1 MTQRK
6 TQAGRTFLKKKKLD
20 IPSSLVDELRL
31 SQDRALRTTDGVKF
45 TDVKHTYNLYSLHY
59 RLKTNWNIAIYMCA
73 LTAAMI
79 RLHLI

>member
-45 TDVKHTYNLYSLHY
+45 TDVKHTTSLICLDRSDRQPLSLLSLMHFIKQ
-59 RLKTNWNIAIYMCA
+59 RCP
-73 LTAAMI
+73 
-79 RLHLI
+79 